1 MVDSSSETMEHNN
14 AVERR
19 ALWWVLFLN
28 AGLSALLTAGAFF
41 ASSSVLLANALD
53 NASDAVVY
61 AISLYAATRGD
72 RWKVRAATFSG
83 IMLLMV
89 AIGVAADA
97 IRRFVFGTEPV
108 GRVIMVL
115 AVVAMLTNLWC
126 MWILHPHRSEDV
138 NLRATWIFSIN
149 DFMSNLGAL
158 VAGVLVIWLGRSW
171 PDLVVGLLVA
181 IVVCKGAIEILLDA
195 KQVRQDD

>member
-1 MVDSSSETMEHNN
+1 MVDSGSETMEHNN

-61 AISLYAATRGD
+61 TISLYAATRGD

-108 GRVIMVL
+108 GGTIIVL
-115 AVVAMLTNLWC
+115 AVVAMLINLWC

>member
-1 MVDSSSETMEHNN
+1 MVDSGSETMEHNN

-61 AISLYAATRGD
+61 TISLYAATRGD

-108 GRVIMVL
+108 GGTIIVL
-115 AVVAMLTNLWC
+115 AVVAMLINLWC
-126 MWILHPHRSEDV
+126 MWILRPHRSEDV

-158 VAGVLVIWLGRSW
+158 VAGVLVIWLGRAW

-181 IVVCKGAIEILLDA
+181 IVVGKGAIEILLDA
-195 KQVRQDD
+195 KQAGQDT